1 MSAALLIHTRKEVRA
16 LLPWTVGV
24 AIGSAAIATMANGH
38 AGSPDYRE
46 LQMLFMM
53 AYALGVLAVGA
64 LSVGQEVTHGTL
76 AALLAQPLDRLRIL
90 RLKLGVLA
98 VALAGLGLIANAMF
112 PEGYLPDDG
121 VRRLIV
127 WGPVAAGIGL
137 APLLTVLTRR
147 PLGGV
152 VFSLTIPGFVLM
164 IATRLYPLHLG
175 SQAWSITWYGTLI
188 LSAVSLAALFV
199 HFPNLEVAGDG
210 RSHAGPSAAPM
221 MSDAAVTY
229 SPTNRRPWIWL
240 LVKKELRLQQMTFAV
255 SGLYVLAAV
264 ASMILAAKNA
274 PYLYPTFGPLS
285 IIHAYCIPVLAG
297 AVASAE
303 ERHLG
308 TLAGQLLQ
316 PRDMRVQWAVK
327 TVVTIGIALLLTFG
341 LPALLMA
348 IHRPAD
354 GTFRVE
360 TDLMLGVGLLCAAAM
375 WVSSL
380 SGNALWALLGTVPI
394 IGLAG
399 MLGGAAF
406 QFLRIRTGNWFSHHW
421 DQLRWRLLEQAQ
433 EAANHPRE
441 WLKPFWQASLGM
453 QSSLHLIEV
462 SLIVGFGVLVLS
474 FAARNH
480 RTLDRNVGRIAWQVL
495 IAAVFAAAATTGF
508 LALSRMSYSWM
519 SW

>member
-1 MSAALLIHTRKEVRA
+1 MSAALVIQTRKEVRA

-38 AGSPDYRE
+38 AGSADYRE

-53 AYALGVLAVGA
+53 AYALGVLAVAA

-76 AALLAQPLDRLRIL
+76 AALLVQPLDRLRML
-90 RLKLGVLA
+90 QLKLAVLA

-112 PEGYLPDDG
+112 PEDYVPDG
-121 VRRLIV
+121 ALRRLVV

-152 VFSLTIPGFVLM
+152 VFSLTIPGLVLM
-164 IATRLYPLHLG
+164 IAERLYPLHLG
-175 SQAWSITWYGTLI
+175 SQAWSITWYGTLV
-188 LSAVSLAALFV
+188 LSAASLAALFV

-210 RSHAGPSAAPM
+210 GSRTGSSAAPVTT
-221 MSDAAVTY
+221 DEVVTY
-229 SPTNRRPWIWL
+229 SPTRRRPWIWL
-240 LVKKELRLQQMTFAV
+240 LIKKELRLQQMTFAV

-264 ASMILAAKNA
+264 ASMILAANNA
-274 PYLYPTFGPLS
+274 PYLYPTFGPIS

-308 TLAGQLLQ
+308 TLAGQILQ

-327 TVVTIGIALLLTFG
+327 AVMTIGIALLLTFG

-360 TDLMLGVGLLCAAAM
+360 TDFMLGVGLLCAAAI
-375 WVSSL
+375 WVSSM
-380 SGNALWALLGTVPI
+380 SSNTLWALLGTVPI

-399 MLGGAAF
+399 MIGGAAF
-406 QFLRIRTGNWFSHHW
+406 TFLRLRTANWFPYHW
-421 DQLRWRLLEQAQ
+421 DATRSRLLH
-433 EAANHPRE
+433 EAVQRDHTRE
-441 WLKPFWQASLGM
+441 WLTPFWQASLGM
-453 QSSLHLIEV
+453 QRSLQLIEA

-480 RTLDRNVGRIAWQVL
+480 RTLDRNLPRIGWQALV
-495 IAAVFAAAATTGF
+495 IAAFAVAATTGF
-508 LALSRMSYSWM
+508 LALSMLSYSWM